1 MPEFHARHPEQ
12 EAWKAAVLN
21 GEVELSE
28 IDTEPYN
35 FAARLKPTQASTREA
50 RDMVAGVTGRPASQA
65 IQS

>member
-1 MPEFHARHPEQ
+1 MPEFKARHPEQ

-21 GEVELSE
+21 GEITLSE

-35 FAARLKPTQASTREA
+35 FAARLKPTQVSTKEA

-65 IQS
+65 IRN